1 MTILLILIVLTT
13 MLLVWSGFTLGSQL
27 LIDYRKRFTADA
39 QFNLRE
45 LYMVADPVKL
55 YALNLILLLL
65 ATMMIWL
72 LSGSA
77 ILGMVAAVALGFL
90 PWFIFKLLKKRR
102 ITLIEQQLPDA
113 LQLFA
118 GAVKAGLSLVGAIRQ
133 ITSELPLPL
142 SQEFQMMLREQRLG
156 VSLDDSLENLTH
168 RVPIQAINLMVSAM
182 RIANETGGGLAETLE
197 RAAHTLRS
205 QHAMERKI
213 VALTAQGKMQAWV
226 VGLLPIG
233 LFFVLN
239 QMEPQAMGM
248 LWTTRIGWGAVGLVL
263 MLEFFGIWFI
273 RKIVAIDV

>member
-1 MTILLILIVLTT
+1 MTLLLILIVLTA
-13 MLLVWSGFTLGSQL
+13 MLLVWAGFTLGSQL
-27 LIDYRKRFTADA
+27 LVDYRKRFTADA

-55 YALNLILLLL
+55 YALNLVLLLL
-65 ATMMIWL
+65 ATMMVWL
-72 LSGSA
+72 VSGSA
-77 ILGMVAAVALGFL
+77 VLGLIVAVALGFL
-90 PWFIFKLLKKRR
+90 PWLVFRQLKKRR
-102 ITLIEQQLPDA
+102 IALIEQQLPDA

-118 GAVKAGLSLVGAIRQ
+118 GAVKAGLSLVGAVRQ
-133 ITSELPLPL
+133 ITSELPVPL
-142 SQEFQMMLREQRLG
+142 SQEFQLMLREQRLG

-168 RVPIQAINLMVSAM
+168 RVPIQSINLMVSAM
-182 RIANETGGGLAETLE
+182 RISNETGGSLAETLE

-213 VALTAQGKMQAWV
+213 AALTAQGKMQAWV

-233 LFFVLN
+233 LLLILS

-248 LWTTRIGWGAVGLVL
+248 LWTTRIGWGAIALVL

>member
-1 MTILLILIVLTT
+1 MTLLLILIVLTA
-13 MLLVWSGFTLGSQL
+13 MLLVWAGFTLGSQL
-27 LIDYRKRFTADA
+27 LVDYRKRFTADA
-39 QFNLRE
+39 NFNLRE

-55 YALNLILLLL
+55 YALNLVLLML
-65 ATMMIWL
+65 ATMMVWL
-72 LSGSA
+72 ISGSA
-77 ILGMVAAVALGFL
+77 ILGLVVAVALGFL
-90 PWFIFKLLKKRR
+90 PWLVFRQLKKRR
-102 ITLIEQQLPDA
+102 IALIEQQLPDA

-118 GAVKAGLSLVGAIRQ
+118 GAVRAGLSLVGAIRQ
-133 ITSELPLPL
+133 ITSELPVPL
-142 SQEFQMMLREQRLG
+142 SQEFQLMLREQRLG

-182 RIANETGGGLAETLE
+182 RIANETGSSLAETLE

-213 VALTAQGKMQAWV
+213 SALTAQGKMQAWV

-233 LFFVLN
+233 LFFILN

-248 LWTTRIGWGAVGLVL
+248 LWTTRIGWGAVALVL